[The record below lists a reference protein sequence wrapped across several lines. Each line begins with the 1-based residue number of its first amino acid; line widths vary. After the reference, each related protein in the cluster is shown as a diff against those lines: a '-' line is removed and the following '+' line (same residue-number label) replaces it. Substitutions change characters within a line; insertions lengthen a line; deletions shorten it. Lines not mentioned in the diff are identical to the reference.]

1 MQELGQLVN
10 TAWDPVFKK
19 GGGLQVI
26 ADHAAKIFQGGKV
39 PGLIAPFESDGPV
52 CVWIYHSGI
61 GQNDA
66 LQYHNESPRI
76 VQHTTMFAIAMQTLS
91 EHLAKI
97 RNTDAIYININVC
110 EFCSALRGGEC
121 NKPPSSTAQAR
132 KGEIVDLPRLLSE
145 SDWTVDDHG
154 RISAESL
161 SSWLKLRIQAVRN
174 DTSGPLHINFMGTVA
189 AH

>member
-76 VQHTTMFAIAMQTLS
+76 VQHATNFAISMQTLS
-91 EHLAKI
+91 EHLGKMQ
-97 RNTDAIYININVC
+97 N
-110 EFCSALRGGEC
+110 
-121 NKPPSSTAQAR
+121 
-132 KGEIVDLPRLLSE
+132 
-145 SDWTVDDHG
+145 
-154 RISAESL
+154 
-161 SSWLKLRIQAVRN
+161 
-174 DTSGPLHINFMGTVA
+174 M
-189 AH
+189 

>member
-1 MQELGQLVN
+1 
-10 TAWDPVFKK
+10 
-19 GGGLQVI
+19 
-26 ADHAAKIFQGGKV
+26 
-39 PGLIAPFESDGPV
+39 
-52 CVWIYHSGI
+52 
-61 GQNDA
+61 
-66 LQYHNESPRI
+66 
-76 VQHTTMFAIAMQTLS
+76 MFAIAMQTLS

-110 EFCSALRGGEC
+110 ELCSALRGGEC
-121 NKPPSSTAQAR
+121 NKPPSPTAQAR

-174 DTSGPLHINFMGTVA
+174 DTSGPLHINLMGTVA